1 MCCSSCCCCCCF
13 CQAAAIFSQHTL
25 LACLECWRL
34 QEAAAAA
41 LCAMLVLL
49 VVQRAAAHVSTSAY
63 VCLTGSSGGSG
74 APLQAGSCVAVTA
87 GCFDCCCCRCCSIG
101 HLAVAP
107 ASAHAGASPP
117 PRAAC
122 RRHSCRA
129 AATLPQLAPWR
140 FSCIL
145 AACPTNWRAASP
157 AAGLAEAARP
167 PCPLAMPLLLPA
179 PGVLHAAR
187 RAAQP
192 MQHRSSPSP
201 AA

>member
-107 ASAHAGASPP
+107 ASRRLPP
-117 PRAAC
+117 PLVPRCRHPAPACALALQLHPRRMSDQLARSQPRCRPRRGCQASLSPCHAPAAASARSAAC
-122 RRHSCRA
+122 GPAGSPTHA
-129 AATLPQLAPWR
+129 A
-140 FSCIL
+140 
-145 AACPTNWRAASP
+145 
-157 AAGLAEAARP
+157 
-167 PCPLAMPLLLPA
+167 PLLTFT
-179 PGVLHAAR
+179 
-187 RAAQP
+187 
-192 MQHRSSPSP
+192 SSLT
-201 AA
+201 